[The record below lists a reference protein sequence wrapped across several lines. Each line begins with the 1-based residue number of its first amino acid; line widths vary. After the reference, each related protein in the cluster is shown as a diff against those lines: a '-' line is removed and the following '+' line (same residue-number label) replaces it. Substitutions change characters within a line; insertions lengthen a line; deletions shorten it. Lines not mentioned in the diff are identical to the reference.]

1 MKFSELFPSVSDGIF
16 TVFGSEYAT
25 EFEAIFEGI
34 DATDLNRVA
43 LALYG
48 NKVVLGYVTAENW
61 EMIIKTMIALH
72 ISGWEKA
79 YETLQEEYSAI
90 TPVSRTKTKTGTQV
104 DDIDDSNTNLS
115 GNKPFNEDTFK
126 DTERQTQDK
135 SRDATTTYNITEAVT
150 ASGPGAIQDSINKE
164 LALRMKSL
172 QQQIM
177 RSLVSEITLE
187 VYE

>member
-1 MKFSELFPSVSDGIF
+1 MKFSDLFPSANDGIF

-48 NKVVLGYVTAENW
+48 NKVVLGYVNQDNW
-61 EMIIKTMIALH
+61 RMIVKTMIALH
-72 ISGWEKA
+72 VKGWERA
-79 YETLQEEYSAI
+79 YDALSEEYSAL
-90 TPVSRTKTKTGTQV
+90 TPVTRRKTKTGTQS
-104 DDIDDSNTNLS
+104 DDIDDDNTNLS
-115 GNKPFNEDTFK
+115 GNKPYNEDTFK
-126 DTERQTQDK
+126 DNERQTQTK
-135 SRDATTTYNITEAVT
+135 SRTAKTTYNITETVN
-150 ASGPGAIQDSINKE
+150 ASGAGNVQENIDKE

-172 QQQIM
+172 QRQIM
-177 RSLVSEITLE
+177 QSIVSEITLE

>member
-1 MKFSELFPSVSDGIF
+1 MKFSELFPSVNDGIF

-79 YETLQEEYSAI
+79 YETLQEEYNAI

-115 GNKPFNEDTFK
+115 GNKPFNEDIFK
-126 DTERQTQDK
+126 DPGQVQGRYDHLQHHRGGDCQWPRRYPGQHQQGTG
-135 SRDATTTYNITEAVT
+135 T
-150 ASGPGAIQDSINKE
+150 A
-164 LALRMKSL
+164 
-172 QQQIM
+172 
-177 RSLVSEITLE
+177 
-187 VYE
+187 YEKPAAADYA